1 MLLSELELLLLLW
14 VWVDVLELEELE
26 ELSVLELVD
35 PLELLADDL
44 ELIEIEMEIELE
56 SLDPLMLWLLLDP
69 LELLLLLLDEE
80 LTELVWLELLEL
92 LLEDSLEELPD
103 EELPDEEDWL
113 LVVTELEELEELPE
127 LLDDVSST
135 EAILNCPVS
144 GLSRPLADCQRDSR
158 PSLVLNLIVDGL
170 ADTPLRIS
178 TSLASSINPVSSSI
192 VNSSIVPPRDCCVRR
207 SLGTTPMFQI
217 EIWREESWTALP
229 RLKLTE

>member
-14 VWVDVLELEELE
+14 VWVDVLELDELE

-44 ELIEIEMEIELE
+44 ELIDSEMEIELE

-80 LTELVWLELLEL
+80 LTELVWLELLDED
-92 LLEDSLEELPD
+92 LEDSLEELPD

-135 EAILNCPVS
+135 EAIANCPVS

-192 VNSSIVPPRDCCVRR
+192 VNSSIVAPRDCWVRR
-207 SLGTTPMFQI
+207 SFGTTPTFQI
-217 EIWREESWTALP
+217 EI
-229 RLKLTE
+229 